1 MRKFDLVLSGCG
13 VNLCAHIGV
22 LDVFHHFDIPIN
34 SIVGVSGGSI
44 VGALYSS
51 YGYAFTKELILNLD
65 FSKMVEKRWTLSAI
79 LKGSLYRTKRLDH
92 LLRKLLWLRFKDL
105 PHPFYCIATDLK
117 KSLPVIF
124 GKGHRD
130 DVFVWQAVR
139 ASIAAPAI
147 FDPCLGLYDGGVINN
162 IPMDLAVEQGLV
174 LPDNVLGVR
183 VVPEKVTD
191 SLQGFLKLPAVL
203 RATINTFIAA
213 LDREHIEEN
222 ADKVIFV
229 KCPNGAFDFEI
240 TEAHKYYHFYAGAL
254 KGYKYLNTNGFC
266 PRDEHYFGALYD
278 SLRHYE
284 AKLKKETLA
293 GTTEIEKELNE
304 HF

>member
-22 LDVFHHFDIPIN
+22 LDVFHHFNIPIN

-51 YGYAFTKELILNLD
+51 YGYSFTRELIFNLD
-65 FSKMVEKRWTLSAI
+65 FSKMVEKRWTLSAV
-79 LKGSLYRTKRLDH
+79 LKGSLYKTKQLDR
-92 LLRKLLWLRFKDL
+92 LLRKLLWLRFEHL
-105 PHPFYCIATDLK
+105 PHPFYCVATDLK
-117 KSLPVIF
+117 NGVPVIF
-124 GKGHRD
+124 GKGHRQ

-147 FDPCLGLYDGGVINN
+147 FDPCLGLYDGGVVNN
-162 IPMDLAVEQGLV
+162 IPMDLAIEQGLV
-174 LPDNVLGVR
+174 FPDSVLGVR
-183 VVPEKVTD
+183 VVPEKTME

-222 ADKVIFV
+222 VDKVIFI
-229 KCPNGAFDFEI
+229 KCPNGAFDFGI
-240 TEAHKYYHFYAGAL
+240 TEAHKYYHFCAGAV
-254 KGYKYLNTNGFC
+254 KCYKYLNTNGFC
-266 PRDEHYFGALYD
+266 PRNDQYFGSLYD
-278 SLRHYE
+278 SLKHYE
-284 AKLKKETLA
+284 SELEKQHQQIV
-293 GTTEIEKELNE
+293 TELEKELNE
-304 HF
+304 HL